1 MNIAIFEKLRILPG
15 EGGKGMRTLVIPAVL
30 VLTLSI
36 MPVAAVAGEIP
47 DRQLV
52 PELSQPVKDTQLD
65 QFKGRLGDPTD
76 LSQVSRTV
84 PTTQQVVGDTVNFS
98 ENVMGTL
105 KGYNTHP
112 PSDPSIGP
120 SESHPGPI
128 GNTGPPW
135 ARGKDITIHNR

>member
-1 MNIAIFEKLRILPG
+1 
-15 EGGKGMRTLVIPAVL
+15 MRTMVIPAVL
-30 VLTLSI
+30 ELTLSK
-36 MPVAAVAGEIP
+36 MTVADVAVAWEIP
-47 DRQLV
+47 GRQPV
-52 PELSQPVKDTQLD
+52 PELSQPVNDTQLD

-128 GNTGPPW
+128 GNTGPTW